1 MILEVCARLAE
12 MLYNRATK
20 GFQQYSFHA
29 DLVISLIGVPFTQ
42 SVADTRATFV
52 FLCFQKSIKRFL
64 NWKGSRSMLEEPI
77 LPTTSTSGE
86 STSSREA
93 TEDFEAGVLAQ
104 LDSLYRTAL
113 RLTHNQQE
121 AEDLVQETMLK
132 AFRFTNTYQRGTNL
146 RAWLFRILNTSAIN
160 RYRKQATHPTTTP
173 LPEGEEFYLYNRI
186 RDINGQ
192 ELSTG
197 AEEEVLSHYL
207 DEDVY
212 QALSDL
218 PLNFRMPII
227 LADIEGLSYKEIAQ
241 ALNIP
246 IGTVMSRISR
256 ARRHLQRSLWS
267 YAKSRGYVSE
277 ESTTQKPNAD
287 PAEQTSN

>member
-1 MILEVCARLAE
+1 
-12 MLYNRATK
+12 ML
-20 GFQQYSFHA
+20 
-29 DLVISLIGVPFTQ
+29 D
-42 SVADTRATFV
+42 
-52 FLCFQKSIKRFL
+52 
-64 NWKGSRSMLEEPI
+64 EP
-77 LPTTSTSGE
+77 PTAPNVE
-86 STSSREA
+86 NIAMREAA

-113 RLTHNQQE
+113 RLTRNQQE

-132 AFRFTNTYQRGTNL
+132 AFRFANTYQRGTNL

-160 RYRKQATHPTTTP
+160 RYRKQATHPSTTP

-186 RDINGQ
+186 RDMSGQ

-197 AEEEVLSHYL
+197 AEEEVLSKYL

-256 ARRHLQRSLWS
+256 ARRHLQRSLWN
-267 YAKSRGYVSE
+267 YAKNRGYIDE
-277 ESTTQKPNAD
+277 EPVENGKQ
-287 PAEQTSN
+287 PANNEHAGQAASIDGLAQIHTEQGE

>member
-1 MILEVCARLAE
+1 
-12 MLYNRATK
+12 
-20 GFQQYSFHA
+20 
-29 DLVISLIGVPFTQ
+29 
-42 SVADTRATFV
+42 
-52 FLCFQKSIKRFL
+52 
-64 NWKGSRSMLEEPI
+64 MLEEPM
-77 LPTTSTSGE
+77 LPTASSGE
-86 STSSREA
+86 HVAIREAA

-113 RLTHNQQE
+113 RLTRNQQE

-132 AFRFTNTYQRGTNL
+132 AFRFANTYQRGTNL

-160 RYRKQATHPTTTP
+160 RYRKQATHPSTTP

-197 AEEEVLSHYL
+197 AEDEVLSQYL

-212 QALSDL
+212 QALNDL

-256 ARRHLQRSLWS
+256 ARRHLQRSLWN
-267 YAKSRGYVSE
+267 YARNRGYLNKDGEEGEEQASE
-277 ESTTQKPNAD
+277 NRGNRQASSVDAESA
-287 PAEQTSN
+287 

>member
-1 MILEVCARLAE
+1 
-12 MLYNRATK
+12 
-20 GFQQYSFHA
+20 
-29 DLVISLIGVPFTQ
+29 
-42 SVADTRATFV
+42 
-52 FLCFQKSIKRFL
+52 
-64 NWKGSRSMLEEPI
+64 MLEEPI
-77 LPTTSTSGE
+77 LPTISSG
-86 STSSREA
+86 TGSREA

-113 RLTHNQQE
+113 RLTRNQQE

-132 AFRFTNTYQRGTNL
+132 AFRFAHTYQRGTNL

-192 ELSTG
+192 ELSAG

-212 QALSDL
+212 RALNDL

-256 ARRHLQRSLWS
+256 ARRHLQRSLWA
-267 YAKSRGYVSE
+267 YARDRGYVSE
-277 ESTTQKPNAD
+277 EHSAQSPDDSAAQHTNK
-287 PAEQTSN
+287 S